1 MTDRYE
7 RTRKA
12 VRLNAAQAESA
23 DQVQALR
30 EASITVP
37 ADQVS
42 RPTIDAQVLDNIR
55 EQMRQAIGVD
65 MRIALV
71 EPEGGDDAGG

>member
-1 MTDRYE
+1 MKLAITVPD
-7 RTRKA
+7 
-12 VRLNAAQAESA
+12 
-23 DQVQALR
+23 ALFR
-30 EASITVP
+30 RPQLEASITVP